1 MGSRWK
7 VCEGEGLFRV
17 VRVVHPE
24 AKCETEDPHASERT
38 VFICFSRVPKIFAGH
53 RGRDEIVAGL
63 RTEHPTT

>member
-24 AKCETEDPHASERT
+24 AKCETEDPHASEGT
-38 VFICFSRVPKIFAGH
+38 VFICFSRVPKIFAWTQ
-53 RGRDEIVAGL
+53 RS
-63 RTEHPTT
+63 